1 MIFPAWNLQALQTLC
16 NFWLIWNKREDASM
30 GAANKITPLLPYLR
44 RYARALAGNQ
54 QTGDAV
60 VADCLEA
67 LIADPKD
74 LEQADDPR
82 VELYRAFTEVWESV
96 PRRSQKPALVSSQ
109 WENAAQRR
117 LAGVDPKARQAFLL
131 KSVEGF
137 ETRQISQ
144 ILERSEQATEAL
156 LASASDAIMD
166 EIKTDILIIEDE
178 TMIAVD
184 LELIVNGIG
193 HNVVGI
199 AKTEEEAVAM
209 ARAKKPG
216 LVLADIRLADGSS
229 GLDAVNRILPNLEVP
244 VIFITAY
251 PEKLLTG
258 ERPEPT
264 FLIAKPFLPETV
276 KAVVSQALFFEARA
290 RAPA

>member
-1 MIFPAWNLQALQTLC
+1 
-16 NFWLIWNKREDASM
+16 M
-30 GAANKITPLLPYLR
+30 GAANKIAPLLPYLR

-54 QTGDAV
+54 QYGDAA
-60 VADCLEA
+60 VAACLEA

-74 LEQADDPR
+74 LEQANDPR
-82 VELYRAFTEVWESV
+82 VVLYRAFTKVWESV
-96 PRRSQKPALVSSQ
+96 PRRSQKPTLVSPQ
-109 WENAAQRR
+109 WENAAQRH
-117 LAGVDPKARQAFLL
+117 LSGVDQKAREAFLL

-144 ILERSEQATEAL
+144 ILGRSEQETAAL

-184 LELIVNGIG
+184 LELIVNDIG
-193 HNVVGI
+193 HNVVGV

-209 ARAKKPG
+209 ARAQKPG

-276 KAVVSQALFFEARA
+276 KAVVSQALFFDARA

>member
-1 MIFPAWNLQALQTLC
+1 
-16 NFWLIWNKREDASM
+16 M
-30 GAANKITPLLPYLR
+30 GAANKIAPLLPYLR

-54 QTGDAV
+54 QSGDAA
-60 VADCLEA
+60 VAACLEA
-67 LIADPKD
+67 LIAHPQD

-82 VELYRAFTEVWESV
+82 VELYRAFTKVWESL
-96 PRRSQKPALVSSQ
+96 PRRSHKPSLVSPQ
-109 WENAAQRR
+109 WENAAQRH
-117 LAGVDPKARQAFLL
+117 LTGVDPKAREAFLL

-144 ILERSEQATEAL
+144 ILGRSGQETEAL
-156 LASASDAIMD
+156 LAAASDAIMD

-193 HNVVGI
+193 HNVVGV

-209 ARAKKPG
+209 ARAEKPG

-276 KAVVSQALFFEARA
+276 KAVVSQALFFDARA